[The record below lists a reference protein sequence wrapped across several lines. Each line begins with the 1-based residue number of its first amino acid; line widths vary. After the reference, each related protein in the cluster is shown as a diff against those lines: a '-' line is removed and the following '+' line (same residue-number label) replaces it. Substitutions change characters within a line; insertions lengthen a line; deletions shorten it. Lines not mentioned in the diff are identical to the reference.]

1 MTQPRW
7 LMALVVFA
15 AVAGVCLG
23 VWLFEAM
30 T

>member
-1 MTQPRW
+1 MIQPRW
-7 LMALVVFA
+7 LMALVVVA
-15 AVAGVCLG
+15 AIAGVALG